1 MARQRAQE
9 QSNRSMANPERF
21 SDRAQTVR
29 VSNSRDTR
37 PKGKCAQNKTHLCGT
52 CRKIHDVSERLTN
65 SNYKHDKHP
74 KRALVYD
81 TTTRARQLLGL
92 PHFLAKNLVP
102 RFSAY
107 EMRTDPQGRRAVDP
121 TVDRVTGLLGY
132 MHFIPNR
139 MCELKRKNARHKSR
153 TRNAKCNANSHRH
166 GMR

>member
-1 MARQRAQE
+1 MVRQRAQE
-9 QSNRSMANPERF
+9 QSDHSMTNSERF

-81 TTTRARQLLGL
+81 TTTRARQPLGL

-107 EMRTDPQGRRAVDP
+107 EMRTDPWTWGRSNRI
-121 TVDRVTGLLGY
+121 GCIL
-132 MHFIPNR
+132 IPNGIPFS
-139 MCELKRKNARHKSR
+139 LVP
-153 TRNAKCNANSHRH
+153 TQRNRDGAFAWRCSHRDTTSPCLAI
-166 GMR
+166 GI